1 MKTNF
6 ILKFGILGGLFLGL
20 LIGSQ
25 QSTYGQ
31 TYCTPSYS
39 TGCTVGDLLNDVTL
53 EGETVDINNNNT
65 GCSSG
70 SYSDYT
76 SLNHPDLIQ
85 GNSYNLVLG
94 TTYSPGYENI
104 RAWIDY
110 DNDGT
115 FSNSEEIA
123 AALGGWPNGISASDT
138 FSFTVPLT
146 ASTGLRRMRIR
157 LVYSATTIDP
167 CTSVTYGETEDYTV
181 NIIPLAPPNNAGV
194 DSLFNPSEDGN
205 FCSGQQLVKVRLS
218 NLGKNVLSSVDLD
231 WSVDGVQQT
240 GQSFIFNP
248 PLDSIA
254 SPDND
259 TIITLGYV
267 TFPYQTGV
275 NIKAWTSNPNG
286 VTDTDPTDDTLDLNV
301 ISDIQGV
308 VSNITPG
315 DTTICDGSS
324 VILDAGQQP
333 AGCIFIWTNGA
344 VTRQTAINQPGDYSV
359 IVQSLGGCFAYDTVT
374 ITQMPK
380 VIAGDFGVVDNG
392 GMNFTFTP
400 INMQNVTNYHWNF
413 GDGDSLDVG
422 TGSPMPHQFN
432 QTGTY
437 AVSLTVSNDC
447 GGATIK
453 KQIYVQPTTG
463 IEGVEGLEKELK
475 VYPNPAKNKIN
486 ILLPEH
492 ITINKIILYNILGQ
506 KVYESSGSGNHQF
519 TIDIS
524 AFSNGIYN
532 VRIRTNMGDVTQKV
546 NVYQ

>member
-6 ILKFGILGGLFLGL
+6 ILKLGTLGCLFLGL

-31 TYCTPSYS
+31 TYCTPTYTYDCSS
-39 TGCTVGDLLNDVTL
+39 GDLISNVTL
-53 EGETVDINNNNT
+53 EGETVDINN
-65 GCSSG
+65 GSSCSSSG
-70 SYSDYT
+70 YGDYT

-85 GNSYNLVLG
+85 GNTYDISVATSYP
-94 TTYSPGYENI
+94 SPTFEDV
-104 RAWIDY
+104 RVWIDY

-115 FSNSEEIA
+115 FAAAEEIA
-123 AALGGWPNGISASDT
+123 NTNGNGLGSSGSST
-138 FSFTVPLT
+138 FSFTVPPS
-146 ASTGLRRMRIR
+146 ASTGLRRMRVR

-167 CTSVTYGETEDYTV
+167 CTSASWGETEDYTV
-181 NIIPLAPPNNAGV
+181 SIIPLAPPNNAGV
-194 DSLFNPSEDGN
+194 DSLVNPSEDGN

-248 PLDSIA
+248 PLDSIT

-344 VTRQTAINQPGDYSV
+344 VTQQTSVDQPGDYSV

-374 ITQMPK
+374 ITQKPK
-380 VIAGDFGVVDNG
+380 VIVGDFGVVDNG

-422 TGSPMPHQFN
+422 TGSPVPHQFT

-463 IEGVEGLEKELK
+463 IEGVEGLEEELK

-492 ITINKIILYNILGQ
+492 ININKIILYNILGQ
-506 KVYESSGSGNHQF
+506 KVYESSGSVNHQF
-519 TIDIS
+519 TIELKELS
-524 AFSNGIYN
+524 AGTYSIWIDTDKGIVTRKLN
-532 VRIRTNMGDVTQKV
+532 VLR
-546 NVYQ
+546 